1 MTATER
7 LSDLLPCPFCG
18 NDVSDDEGCF
28 QSGGFT
34 PASVPRWSVRCGNPS
49 CNGET
54 CGVSRA
60 EAVAAWNRRT
70 LDAAP
75 ADPVPTETVA
85 IGSKSVVEPT
95 AEHWQRAIEEW
106 EGRMLPSPRKLKQT
120 CDRIE
125 QRARELAQEGE

>member
-95 AEHWQRAIEEW
+95 AEHWLTAIVELYGSEADDLT
-106 EGRMLPSPRKLKQT
+106 M
-120 CDRIE
+120 IE